1 MTWSK
6 MYSQS
11 LYIITDVLFNFRPH
25 SYSNAEYILED
36 FRWFEWKFIFNI
48 CFYCVMLSWRVLVYQ
63 WLFLFPYYPAPVKT
77 EMIVFYKCAHGVSYC
92 IYLVKPSRWLAPVAT
107 ASCLHHTKVN
117 SLAHGRSYCDFENVI
132 LNLALL
138 IGIFKSPYD
147 NFLIWMPENPYW
159 W

>member
-1 MTWSK
+1 MKRQWARSPTSMGQHIEWNQERQQSRNIEKVIEFMTWSK

-117 SLAHGRSYCDFENVI
+117 SLAHGRS
-132 LNLALL
+132 
-138 IGIFKSPYD
+138 
-147 NFLIWMPENPYW
+147 
-159 W
+159 